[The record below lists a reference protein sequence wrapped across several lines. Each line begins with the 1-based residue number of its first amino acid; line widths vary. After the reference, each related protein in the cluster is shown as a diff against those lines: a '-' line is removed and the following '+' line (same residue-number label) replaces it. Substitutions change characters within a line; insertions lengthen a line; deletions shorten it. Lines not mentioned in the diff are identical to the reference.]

1 MARPLGII
9 MLIAAV
15 GIAGCSKTGLRNL
28 RAPGPGPDEFMIL
41 PVKPLT
47 APQDYSTLP
56 TPSPGSANLVDVN
69 PIADA
74 AVAMGGRAEAAESGA
89 IAAADSALI
98 AAASRNGV
106 EPDVRETL
114 AEADAKF
121 RKRQTRMTRFRLF
134 PVDRYEQA
142 YRRQAL
148 EPFPETERYRAAGA
162 GTPTSPPS
170 TR

>member
-56 TPSPGSANLVDVN
+56 TPNPSGGNLVDLN

-74 AVAMGGRAEAAESGA
+74 AVAMGGRAEATVPGGVP
-89 IAAADSALI
+89 AADGALI
-98 AAASRNGV
+98 AAATRNGV
-106 EPDVRETL
+106 DPDVRQTL

-121 RKRQTRMTRFRLF
+121 RKRQSRMTRLRLV

-148 EPFPETERYRAAGA
+148 EPFPETERYRDAGA
-162 GTPTSPPS
+162 GTPTSPPA

>member
-1 MARPLGII
+1 MLRPLNII
-9 MLIAAV
+9 VLIAAV
-15 GIAGCSKTGLRNL
+15 TVAGCSGKGLRNL

-47 APQDYSTLP
+47 APQDYSSLP
-56 TPSPGSANLVDVN
+56 EPNPGGGNLVDPN
-69 PIADA
+69 PTGD
-74 AVAMGGRAEAAESGA
+74 AVAALGGRPEATVPAGVP
-89 IAAADSALI
+89 AADGALVS
-98 AAASRNGV
+98 AASRHGV
-106 EPDVRETL
+106 EPGVRETL

-121 RKRQTRMTRFRLF
+121 RKRQARMTRVRLL

-148 EPFPETERYRAAGA
+148 EPFPETRRYRRAGA

-170 TR
+170 KP

>member
-15 GIAGCSKTGLRNL
+15 GIAGCSKTGLRDL

-47 APQDYSTLP
+47 APQDYSVLP
-56 TPSPGSANLVDVN
+56 TPDPNGGNLVDQN

-74 AVAMGGRAEAAESGA
+74 AVAMGGRADVAESGA
-89 IAAADSALI
+89 IGAADGALI
-98 AAASRNGV
+98 SAATRHGV
-106 EPDVRETL
+106 ESDVRENL

-148 EPFPETERYRAAGA
+148 EPFPENERYRAAGA
-162 GTPTSPPS
+162 GTPTSPPA